1 MEIICRTLNELPR
14 IAGEVFDF
22 GKDKKI
28 WLLKG
33 DLGAGKT
40 TFINKVTQYMGIKDL
55 VSSPSYAL
63 VNEYLTI
70 EDQKVFHL
78 DLFRLK
84 SAFEALDIGIEE
96 YLDSGNYCFIEW
108 PEVIESMITDDYLDI
123 NILNAEKE
131 IRIFNIQ
138 KYE

>member
-1 MEIICRTLNELPR
+1 LKIICRTLNELPA
-14 IAGEVFDF
+14 IAGEVYNF
-22 GKDKKI
+22 GKDKNI

-40 TFINKVTQYMGIKDL
+40 TFINEVTNYMGVRDH

-63 VNEYLTI
+63 VNEYLIT

-84 SAFEALDIGIEE
+84 SVYEAHDIGIEE

-108 PEVIESMITDDYLDI
+108 PEVIGSMITDNYLDI
-123 NILNAEKE
+123 NIQNPEKE

>member
-1 MEIICRTLNELPR
+1 MEIICRTLNELPG
-14 IAGEVFDF
+14 IAGKIFDF

-28 WLLKG
+28 WLLQG

-40 TFINKVTQYMGIKDL
+40 TFINEVTLYMGLKDQ

-63 VNEYLTI
+63 VNEYLTKD
-70 EDQKVFHL
+70 DQKVFHL
-78 DLFRLK
+78 DLFRLRTMN
-84 SAFEALDIGIEE
+84 EALDIGIDE

-108 PEVIESMITDDYLDI
+108 PEVIGSLIDDDYLEI
-123 NILNAEKE
+123 NILNPKKE